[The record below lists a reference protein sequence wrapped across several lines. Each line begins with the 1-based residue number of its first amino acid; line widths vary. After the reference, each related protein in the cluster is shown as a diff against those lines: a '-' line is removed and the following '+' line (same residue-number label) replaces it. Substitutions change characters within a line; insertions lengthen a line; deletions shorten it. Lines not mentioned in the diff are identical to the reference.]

1 MEKQIIIAIG
11 REYGSG
17 GHLIGQK
24 IAEKYGIPF
33 YDRNLLEEVANVKN
47 VDSEILA
54 KYDEKPKKLFFSRT
68 VRGYSNSPSEN
79 VAELQFALLKQ
90 KAADDDSFVVCG
102 RCADT
107 ILKDFKGLLT
117 IFIRGNEDNKIKRIM
132 EVRQKDAKDA
142 KKTIARHDKTRRL
155 YHNHFCPQNPWGE
168 TNSYD
173 ICVNSSVLGID
184 GTVDV
189 LCDFIDKFRATL

>member
-1 MEKQIIIAIG
+1 MDKQIIIAIG

-24 IAEKYGIPF
+24 IAEHYDIPF
-33 YDRNLLEEVANVKN
+33 YDRNLLDEVANVKN
-47 VDSEILA
+47 TDSEILA
-54 KYDEKPKKLFFSRT
+54 KYDEKPRKFVFSRT
-68 VRGYSNSPSEN
+68 VRGYSNSPAEN

-107 ILKDFKGLLT
+107 VLKDNPGLLT
-117 IFIRGNEDNKIKRIM
+117 IFVRGDEKSKIERIM
-132 EVRQKDAKDA
+132 QVRGKSEKDA
-142 KKTIARHDKTRRL
+142 KKTMERHDKTRRL
-155 YHNHFCPQNPWGE
+155 YHNHFCPQNRWGE
-168 TNSYD
+168 LSSYD

-184 GTVDV
+184 ATVEI
-189 LCDFIDKFRATL
+189 LCSYIDKFKASL